1 MVGLPNTRVV
11 PPGWAAHHRST
22 ANSTMT
28 GVCELTGPS
37 GPPTWDNQEGTPGTV
52 LATDVP
58 CRVQQLTGEN
68 EDEAVGQDVHTR
80 DYLVTLPLH
89 LVPALTITDNAPWV
103 TITGYL
109 PGHEQDG
116 DPHLVGRRLKVLSV
130 QHGTLLWERD
140 VICRDDLTNPGG
152 DA

>member
-1 MVGLPNTRVV
+1 MIGLPGTRVV
-11 PPGWAAHHRST
+11 PTGWAAHHRPV

-28 GVCELTGPS
+28 GLCKVTGPA
-37 GPPTWDNQEGTPGTV
+37 GPPDWDTGQATPGEL
-52 LATDVP
+52 LAERVP

-68 EDEAVGQDVHTR
+68 EAEAAGQDVNAR

-89 LVPALTITDNAPWV
+89 LVPTLTVTDNAPWV
-103 TITGYL
+103 TITGYQ

-140 VICRDDLTNPGG
+140 LICRDDLTNPGG
-152 DA
+152 GA

>member
-1 MVGLPNTRVV
+1 MVGLPNTRVI
-11 PPGWAAHHRST
+11 PAGWAAHHRPA

-28 GVCELTGPS
+28 GVCELTGPG
-37 GPPTWDNQEGTPGTV
+37 GPPTWDNPEGTPGTI

-68 EDEAVGQDVHTR
+68 EAEAAGQDVHSR
-80 DYLVTLPLH
+80 DYLVTLPLA
-89 LVPALTITDNAPWV
+89 LVPDLVVTDHGPWV
-103 TITGYL
+103 RVTGYQ

-116 DPHLVGRRLKVLSV
+116 DPHLVGRSLKVLAV

-140 VICRDDLTNPGG
+140 LVCRDDLTNPGG
-152 DA
+152 GA